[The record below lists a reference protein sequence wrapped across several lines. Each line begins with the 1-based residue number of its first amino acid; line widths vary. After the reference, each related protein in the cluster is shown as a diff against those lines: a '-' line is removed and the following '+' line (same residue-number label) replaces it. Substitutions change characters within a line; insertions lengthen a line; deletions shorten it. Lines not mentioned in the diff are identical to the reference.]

1 MAASTPSFAL
11 TFWGATRT
19 VTGSMHQ
26 VSVEGHQYLLDC
38 GMFQGRRQQAYERN
52 REIPMDSS
60 RLTSVVLSHAHIDHS
75 GNLPNLVRSG
85 FGGPIYATPATID
98 LCALMLADT
107 ARIQERDADFL
118 SKRIRRHKHLG
129 LDDPRTV
136 VPPIYTEQDAEK
148 VQPHFSPLRLN
159 TAREIGPGI
168 VCELS
173 NAGHM
178 LGSANVV
185 LETKVNGSSRRLLFS
200 GDIGRKGL
208 PITRDPDPAPP
219 ADYVIMEST
228 YGNRL
233 HVELASVNAKLVD
246 TIHRVLARG
255 GHIVAPAF
263 AVGRTQQVVL
273 LLHQLINAGKLP
285 GFPIFVDSPLAVNV
299 TEVFR
304 KHDEE
309 FDEEAAAFLRRGE
322 DPFGFQR
329 LRYIRETADS
339 KALNDLRIPYM
350 VIAASGMC
358 EGGRVLHHL
367 RNSIEDPRNLIL
379 ITGYQAEHT
388 LGRRIVNKEPEVPI
402 FGEAMRLRAEVEVIN
417 ELSGHAD
424 QRELLDWLRPIAG
437 GVRKVFLVHGEPAA
451 QDALK
456 PKIIEEFHLPVECP
470 TRGEIFRLE

>member
-1 MAASTPSFAL
+1 MASSTPSYTL

-26 VSVEGHQYLLDC
+26 VSVNGHHYLLDC

-52 REIPMDSS
+52 REIPLDAS

-85 FGGPIYATPATID
+85 FKGPIYTTASTID
-98 LCALMLADT
+98 LCEPMLADT
-107 ARIQERDADFL
+107 ARIQEHDAEFL
-118 SKRIRRHKHLG
+118 SKRIRRHKKLG
-129 LDDPRTV
+129 LDDPRGV
-136 VPPIYTEQDAEK
+136 VPPIYTDDDAEK
-148 VQPHFSPLRLN
+148 VQPHFRTLGLH
-159 TAREIGPGI
+159 TEREIGPG
-168 VCELS
+168 VTCELH

-185 LETKVNGSSRRLLFS
+185 LETKLTGSPRRLLFS

-208 PITRDPDPAPP
+208 PIIRDPDPAPP

-228 YGNRL
+228 YGNRV
-233 HVELASVNAKLVD
+233 HVELDSVSTRLVD

-273 LLHQLINAGKLP
+273 LLHQLIEAGKLP
-285 GFPIFVDSPLAVNV
+285 RFPIFVDSPLAVNV

-304 KHDEE
+304 KHQEE
-309 FDEEAAAFLRRGE
+309 FDEEAGAFLSRGE

-329 LRYIRETADS
+329 LRYIRDTADS

-388 LGRRIVNKEPEVPI
+388 LGRRIADREREVPV
-402 FGEAMRLRAEVEVIN
+402 FGEPMRLRAEVEVIN

-437 GVRKVFLVHGEPAA
+437 GLRKVFLVHGEPAA

-456 PKIIEEFHLPVECP
+456 HEIAKEFGLPVECP
-470 TRGEIFRLE
+470 TRGQIFRLD

>member
-1 MAASTPSFAL
+1 MASSTPSYTL

-26 VSVEGHQYLLDC
+26 VSVNGHHYLLDC

-52 REIPMDSS
+52 REIPLDAS

-85 FGGPIYATPATID
+85 FKGPIYTTASTID
-98 LCALMLADT
+98 LCEPMLADT
-107 ARIQERDADFL
+107 ARIQEHDAEFL
-118 SKRIRRHKHLG
+118 SKRIRRHKKLG
-129 LDDPRTV
+129 LDDPRGV
-136 VPPIYTEQDAEK
+136 VPPIYTDDDAEK
-148 VQPHFSPLRLN
+148 VQPHFRTLGLH
-159 TAREIGPGI
+159 TEREIGPG
-168 VCELS
+168 VTCELH

-185 LETKVNGSSRRLLFS
+185 LETKLTGSPRRLLFS

-208 PITRDPDPAPP
+208 PIIRDPDPAPP

-228 YGNRL
+228 YGNRV
-233 HVELASVNAKLVD
+233 HVELDSVSTRLVD

-273 LLHQLINAGKLP
+273 LLHQLIEAGKLP
-285 GFPIFVDSPLAVNV
+285 RFPIFVDSPLAVNV

-304 KHDEE
+304 KHQEE
-309 FDEEAAAFLRRGE
+309 FDEEAGAFLSRGE

-329 LRYIRETADS
+329 LRYIRDTADS

-388 LGRRIVNKEPEVPI
+388 LGRRIADREREVPV
-402 FGEAMRLRAEVEVIN
+402 FGEPMRLRAEVEVIN

-437 GVRKVFLVHGEPAA
+437 GLRKVFLVHGEPAA

-456 PKIIEEFHLPVECP
+456 HEIAKEFGLPVECP
-470 TRGEIFRLE
+470 TRGQISD

>member
-1 MAASTPSFAL
+1 MGSSTASYTL

-26 VSVEGHQYLLDC
+26 VSVNGHHYLLDC

-52 REIPMDSS
+52 REIPLDAS

-85 FGGPIYATPATID
+85 FEGPIYSTPSTID
-98 LCALMLADT
+98 LCEPMLADT
-107 ARIQERDADFL
+107 ARIQEHDATFL
-118 SKRIRRHKHLG
+118 SKRIRRRKNLG
-129 LDDPRTV
+129 LDDPRSV
-136 VPPIYTEQDAEK
+136 VSPIYTEEDATK
-148 VQPHFSPLRLN
+148 VQPHFRALSLN
-159 TAREIGPGI
+159 AVQGIGPG
-168 VCELS
+168 VTCELH

-185 LETKVNGSSRRLLFS
+185 LETTVNGSPRRLLFS

-208 PITRDPDPAPP
+208 PIIRDPDPAPP

-233 HVELASVNAKLVD
+233 HVELDSVSTQLVN

-285 GFPIFVDSPLAVNV
+285 NFPIFVDSPLAVNV

-304 KHDEE
+304 KHEE
-309 FDEEAAAFLRRGE
+309 DFDEEAGGVPE
-322 DPFGFQR
+322 P
-329 LRYIRETADS
+329 
-339 KALNDLRIPYM
+339 
-350 VIAASGMC
+350 
-358 EGGRVLHHL
+358 GGRSVWFSTSAIH
-367 RNSIEDPRNLIL
+367 PRNGREQGAQRPAHSLHGDRRHPGCVKVAACC
-379 ITGYQAEHT
+379 ITFAIVS
-388 LGRRIVNKEPEVPI
+388 RI
-402 FGEAMRLRAEVEVIN
+402 
-417 ELSGHAD
+417 
-424 QRELLDWLRPIAG
+424 
-437 GVRKVFLVHGEPAA
+437 
-451 QDALK
+451 
-456 PKIIEEFHLPVECP
+456 
-470 TRGEIFRLE
+470 RGI